1 MLPGAGHFG
10 SPYESSARLWQGGY
24 VSHADFVL
32 VEEGVLR
39 ERVVRDVG
47 NPLESPFFGIPY
59 FRGGAGNLRDV
70 AHSWDDSLGI
80 EVGPQGGGERGV
92 GNEIGA
98 FDELSE
104 GVFQEAAEPPLGPIP
119 SFILNCIRST

>member
-1 MLPGAGHFG
+1 M
-10 SPYESSARLWQGGY
+10 
-24 VSHADFVL
+24 L

-47 NPLESPFFGIPY
+47 NPLESPFFGVPDL
-59 FRGGAGNLRDV
+59 RRGAGNLRDV

-104 GVFQEAAEPPLGPIP
+104 GFFPMRRRSLLWDQSSRQGTRQREQPRSWPIRGLF
-119 SFILNCIRST
+119 S